1 MKVAGFT
8 FIRNAI
14 INDYPIREAILSI
27 LPICDEFVIAV
38 GKSDDDT
45 LSMVAGL
52 NSPKIRII
60 ETVWDETLREGG
72 AVFASETDKAF
83 DAISKDADWAFYI
96 QGDECVHENDLPL
109 IKKEMELTLH
119 DNKIEGLLFNYRH
132 FYGSYNFIAE
142 SRKWYRREIRIVRR
156 SLNVRSYKDAQ
167 GFRIDNR
174 KIKVKLIK
182 AFINHYGWV
191 KHPNSLVK
199 KGMNF
204 SLFYDKNAVA
214 NEVPTDAA
222 FDYGNADKLVPFNDA
237 HPLVIQERID
247 RQNWSF
253 DGNIK
258 ELKSTRSMR
267 QRILQR
273 LFELTGLR
281 VGEYKNYTIVS
292 R

>member
-1 MKVAGFT
+1 M
-8 FIRNAI
+8 
-14 INDYPIREAILSI
+14 SI